1 MTYLE
6 FRDKYNGRY
15 LDYDG
20 GYPPGNPYQCWDLG
34 QYYFT
39 EVLGVPDSVLSGCGL
54 VSNMLYPPKRAELD
68 EYFYE
73 VDAYHMC
80 QGDVAIWEAG
90 HIAVLDSFDGN
101 NWWFSQNPGPCMI
114 KTIDNLGAYHVF
126 RRKQPTPPTPTEV
139 TPNVERNPY
148 QDQLEVITDGLRVR
162 ATPSVDGAI
171 VGLASKGEGDK
182 KYYNY
187 YEKYTNTKDQ
197 YDWYRI
203 ADNQWLAHRNDW
215 VVLYPKQ
222 EPTEPPT
229 IPPTEPPKDY
239 VKLEVLDRKDG
250 NVLVNVPM
258 WIKE

>member
-1 MTYLE
+1 MII
-6 FRDKYNGRY
+6 NM
-15 LDYDG
+15 G
-20 GYPPGNPYQCWDLG
+20 GHH
-34 QYYFT
+34 
-39 EVLGVPDSVLSGCGL
+39 
-54 VSNMLYPPKRAELD
+54 A
-68 EYFYE
+68 
-73 VDAYHMC
+73 
-80 QGDVAIWEAG
+80 
-90 HIAVLDSFDGN
+90 
-101 NWWFSQNPGPCMI
+101 
-114 KTIDNLGAYHVF
+114 F
-126 RRKQPTPPTPTEV
+126 RRKGQPPVPTEV
-139 TPNVERNPY
+139 APNVERNPY
-148 QDQLEVITDGLRVR
+148 QDQLEVIADGLRVR

-229 IPPTEPPKDY
+229 IPPTPEEY
-239 VKLEVLDRKDG
+239 IKLKVLDRKDG